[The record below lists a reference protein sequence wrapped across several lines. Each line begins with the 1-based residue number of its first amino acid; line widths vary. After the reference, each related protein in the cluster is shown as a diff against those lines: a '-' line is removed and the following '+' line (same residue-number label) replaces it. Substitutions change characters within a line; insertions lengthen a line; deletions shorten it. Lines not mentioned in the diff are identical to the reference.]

1 MSIQIA
7 VIAGTG
13 MGQLLGARSSR
24 IDVFTPYGTAS
35 YYQFMVDDRIEII
48 FIDRHHSSLGQFRL
62 PHQLNHRAY
71 MWALAQAGVK
81 YVIATSAVGGIN
93 GPNNIGVDPD
103 SVERLEVGSIGM
115 PSDFVDL
122 TQRPYT
128 FAYEGGLIHEVTFH
142 RSPVDM
148 FCPVLRD
155 LIARHVDCAHGT
167 LSCVQGP
174 RYETL
179 SEVRVLRD
187 TYHAN
192 FLGMTTAVPEVIL
205 AREAA
210 MHYLLLAN
218 VSNMPMEGP
227 PADGNEV
234 KAVIARKQQE
244 LLAVIKSLIH
254 ILDGAPPEFECEC
267 IKTPSIFEM
276 CEQVQD

>member
-24 IDVFTPYGTAS
+24 IDTFTPYGTAS
-35 YYQFMVDDRIEII
+35 YYQFLVDDRIEIM

-81 YVIATSAVGGIN
+81 YVVATSAVGGIN
-93 GPNNIGVDPD
+93 GPNNIGKGKYTLQ
-103 SVERLEVGSIGM
+103 EGSIVLPTG
-115 PSDFVDL
+115 FVDL
-122 TQRPYT
+122 TQGAYT
-128 FAYEGGLIHEVTFH
+128 FAYGAGLVHETAFH
-142 RSPVDM
+142 RSPADM

-155 LIARHVDCAHGT
+155 VIARHVDCHWGI

-174 RYETL
+174 RYESPAEL
-179 SEVRVLRD
+179 LALRD
-187 TYHAN
+187 TYHIN
-192 FLGMTTAVPEVIL
+192 YLGMTTAVPEVIL

-210 MHYLLLAN
+210 MHYLLIGN
-218 VSNMPMEGP
+218 VTNMPFDGP
-227 PADGNEV
+227 PADGDEV
-234 KAVIARKQQE
+234 KAVIARKQKE
-244 LLAVIKSLIH
+244 LLAVIKNLIH

-267 IKTPSIFEM
+267 IKAPSVFQM
-276 CEQVQD
+276 CEQSQD